1 LSRGGNVRTVHI
13 AGGRSASLIIS
24 AQQRPG
30 SGRPL
35 DGGGQGPGRP
45 GRASGRNDE
54 YARQFLDCLI
64 EPAAVAPRPRPRP
77 RPRLGRSVGR
87 PAGGDG
93 AASTRSVLTAAGNF
107 RAGCSRPPTRPTAP
121 PARPIIDALSNRPT
135 ADFRRSTGPPA
146 RLSAGGLDGPT
157 FEPRVVHRRQ
167 KPRFTRRS
175 ANHMLIVGP
184 T

>member
-1 LSRGGNVRTVHI
+1 LSRGGNVRTGRI

-24 AQQRPG
+24 AEQRPG
-30 SGRPL
+30 PGRPL

-64 EPAAVAPRPRPRP
+64 EPAAVAPRPWPRP
-77 RPRLGRSVGR
+77 RPRLGRSVGV
-87 PAGGDG
+87 DG

-135 ADFRRSTGPPA
+135 ADFRRLT
-146 RLSAGGLDGPT
+146 GGLDGPT
-157 FEPRVVHRRQ
+157 FEPRVVHRQ
-167 KPRFTRRS
+167 QEPRFT
-175 ANHMLIVGP
+175 
-184 T
+184 